1 MTSNDSPL
9 HIVLISVHGLIRGS
23 NLELG
28 RDADTGGQTLYV
40 VELARAL
47 AAREEVGHVD
57 LFTRLVDDP
66 HLSPDYGQP
75 IEDIGN
81 GARIV
86 RIEAG
91 PKGYLPKEQLW
102 DHLDAFSDRVLAFLR
117 ESETPPNLIHS
128 HYADAGYVGAR
139 LSAQLGV
146 PLVHTGHSLGR
157 VKRQRL
163 LASGLTQELIDQR
176 YNMDRRITAEEEV
189 LGTAGLVVTS
199 TTQEIEEQYGL
210 YDHYQP
216 ERMSVI
222 PPGTDLQR
230 FHPADGSEQKT
241 AIRRELERF
250 LSAPKKPIV
259 LALSRP
265 DERKNITTLIAAYG
279 QSKELQKAAN
289 LVIIAGNRHDI
300 NDLDSGAQQVLTD
313 ILLLIDLYDLYGLA
327 AYPKHHGS
335 DDVPLLYQIAA
346 ASRGVFINP
355 ALTEPFGLTLIEA
368 AASGLPIVATEDGGP
383 IDIIKHCKNGIL
395 IDPLDKQDITKA
407 ILKVISDAAGWRRM
421 ARNGLSGVKKHYSWE
436 AHAESYIQAVAPLLE
451 AVEPPLRAP
460 VTRRPLLYHD
470 RAIFTDLDQNL
481 LGDPDSLA
489 DFTRVMRENRKCT
502 SFGIATGR
510 RLDSALATMRRYG
523 IPRPD
528 VLITALGTEI
538 FYAPQ
543 LTHDYAWTRH
553 IDHLWYPRRVRDA
566 LTDLRGIKRQPN
578 GEQSRFKVSFYID
591 PDKAPCLEEIGSL
604 LHQAGLN
611 VHLNLSFGQFL
622 DVVPA
627 RASKGLALRYVAD
640 QWGIPIEH
648 CLAAGGSGADEDM
661 MRGNTLAVVVANR
674 HNEELSQLTD
684 TESIYFAE
692 RPFAAGILEAID
704 HYRFFEACQ
713 VPVDPG
719 LSTDTAPANAEQADV
734 QVPNAEPSSN
744 SSNN

>member
-1 MTSNDSPL
+1 MTPHSPL
-9 HIVLISVHGLIRGS
+9 YIALISVHGLIRGHDP
-23 NLELG
+23 ELG
-28 RDADTGGQTLYV
+28 RDADTGGQILYV

-47 AAREEVGHVD
+47 AARDDVERVD

-66 HLSPDYGQP
+66 NLSADYAHP
-75 IEDIGN
+75 VEEIGP

-91 PKGYLPKEQLW
+91 PPGYLPKEQLW
-102 DHLDAFSDRVLAFLR
+102 DHLDAFSDNLLGFLR
-117 ESETPPNLIHS
+117 GGELLPNLIHS
-128 HYADAGYVGAR
+128 HYADAGYVGSR

-163 LASGLTQELIDQR
+163 LASGLSQEVIDAR
-176 YNMDRRITAEEEV
+176 YNMDRRINAEEET
-189 LGTAGLVVTS
+189 LGAASLVVTS

-222 PPGTDLQR
+222 PPGTDLTR
-230 FHPADGSEQKT
+230 FRPPDGGEQQ
-241 AIRRELERF
+241 APIRDELARF
-250 LSAPKKPIV
+250 LHQPDKPMI

-265 DERKNITTLIAAYG
+265 DERKNIATLLDAYG
-279 QSKELQKAAN
+279 ESKDLQRAAN
-289 LVIIAGNRHDI
+289 LVIIAGNRDDI
-300 NDLDSGAQQVLTD
+300 RELDSGAQQVLTD
-313 ILLLIDLYDLYGLA
+313 LLLAVDLYDLYGRV
-327 AYPKHHGS
+327 AYPKHHRA
-335 DDVPLLYQIAA
+335 DEVPVLYRLAA

-383 IDIIKHCKNGIL
+383 IDIVGHCRNGIL

-407 ILKVISDAAGWRRM
+407 LLKVISDIAGWRRM
-421 ARNGLSGVKKHYSWE
+421 AANGIKGVKQHYSWE
-436 AHAESYIQAVAPLLE
+436 SHAETYMEAVAQLL
-451 AVEPPLRAP
+451 AKVQPPPRAP
-460 VTRRPLLYHD
+460 VVRRPLLYHD

-489 DFTRVMRENRKCT
+489 DFIRIMRENRKCT

-510 RLDSALATMRRYG
+510 RLDSALAVMRRYG

-528 VLITALGTEI
+528 VLITGLGTEI
-538 FYAPQ
+538 YYAPQ
-543 LTHDYAWTRH
+543 LTPDHAWTRH
-553 IDHLWYPRRVRDA
+553 IDYLWYPRRVREA
-566 LTDLRGIKRQPN
+566 LTDLPGIQRQPN
-578 GEQSRFKVSFYID
+578 SEQSRFKVSFYMD
-591 PDKAPCLEEIGSL
+591 REKAPGLDEITSL
-604 LHQAGLN
+604 LHQADLN

-627 RASKGLALRYVAD
+627 RASKGLALRYVAH
-640 QWGIPIEH
+640 QWGIPLEH

-684 TESIYFAE
+684 AESIYFAE
-692 RPFAAGILEAID
+692 KPFAAGLLEAIE
-704 HYRFFEACQ
+704 HYRFFDACQ
-713 VPVDPG
+713 VPIDP
-719 LSTDTAPANAEQADV
+719 SRTAQAAPAR
-734 QVPNAEPSSN
+734 SG
-744 SSNN
+744 

>member
-1 MTSNDSPL
+1 MTAHNGTPY
-9 HIVLISVHGLIRGS
+9 IVLVSVHGLIRGRD
-23 NLELG
+23 LELG

-47 AAREEVGHVD
+47 AGRGDVARVD

-66 HLSPDYGQP
+66 HVSTDYARP
-75 IEDIGN
+75 IEEIGD
-81 GARIV
+81 GVRIV

-91 PKGYLPKEQLW
+91 PAEYLPKEQLW
-102 DHLDAFSDRVLAFLR
+102 DHLDAFSDNMLGFLR
-117 ESETPPNLIHS
+117 EHAPLPSLIHS
-128 HYADAGYVGAR
+128 HYADAGYVGLRVA
-139 LSAQLGV
+139 AQLGV

-157 VKRQRL
+157 VKRRRL
-163 LASGLTQELIDQR
+163 LASGVKQERIDER
-176 YNMDRRITAEEEV
+176 YNMDRRIHAEEET
-189 LGTAGLVVTS
+189 LGAASLVVTS

-222 PPGTDLQR
+222 PPGTDLTR
-230 FHPADGSEQKT
+230 FHPPDGSEQK
-241 AIRRELERF
+241 APIKKELERF
-250 LSAPKKPIV
+250 LREPGKPII

-265 DERKNITTLIAAYG
+265 DERKNIATLVEAYG
-279 QSKELQKAAN
+279 ESAELQKAAN
-289 LVIIAGNRHDI
+289 LVIVAGNRDDI
-300 NDLDSGAQQVLTD
+300 HELDSGAQQVLTD
-313 ILLLIDLYDLYGLA
+313 VLLLIDLYDLYGRA
-327 AYPKHHGS
+327 AYPKHHRA
-335 DDVPLLYQIAA
+335 DEVPVLYQIAA

-383 IDIIKHCKNGIL
+383 IDIIKHCQNGIL
-395 IDPLDKQDITKA
+395 IDPLDKQDIIKA
-407 ILKVISDAAGWRRM
+407 LLKVISDRSRWRRL
-421 ARNGLSGVKKHYSWE
+421 AKNGIDGVTEHYSWH
-436 AHAESYIQAVAPLLE
+436 AHAESYMAAVAPLL
-451 AVEPPLRAP
+451 ADVQPPPRAP
-460 VTRRPLLYHD
+460 VTRRPMLYHD

-481 LGDPDSLA
+481 LGDPESLA
-489 DFTRVMRENRKCT
+489 DFVRIMRENRSCT

-510 RLDSALATMRRYG
+510 RLDSALSIMRRYG

-538 FYAPQ
+538 YYAPQ
-543 LTHDYAWTRH
+543 LTADHAWMRH

-566 LTDLRGIKRQPN
+566 MADLPGIERQP
-578 GEQSRFKVSFYID
+578 GKEQSRFKVSFYID
-591 PDKAPCLEEIGSL
+591 PEHAPCLEEISSI
-604 LHQAGLN
+604 LHQADLSVN
-611 VHLNLSFGQFL
+611 LFLSFGQFL

-640 QWGIPIEH
+640 QYGIPLEH
-648 CLAAGGSGADEDM
+648 CLAAGGSGSDEDM

-692 RPFAAGILEAID
+692 RPFAAGILEAIA
-704 HYRFFEACQ
+704 HYRFFDACQ

-719 LSTDTAPANAEQADV
+719 HARDTTPRPAK
-734 QVPNAEPSSN
+734 SSPGAA
-744 SSNN
+744 

>member
-1 MTSNDSPL
+1 MTTNNRPL
-9 HIVLISVHGLIRGS
+9 NIALISVHGLIRGA

-40 VELARAL
+40 VEVARAL
-47 AAREEVGHVD
+47 AARDDVGRVD
-57 LFTRLVDDP
+57 LFTRLVDD
-66 HLSPDYGQP
+66 HNLSSDYARP
-75 IEDIGN
+75 IEEIGD

-91 PKGYLPKEQLW
+91 PQGYLPKEQLW
-102 DHLDAFSDRVLAFLR
+102 DYLDAFSDNMLGFLR
-117 ESETPPNLIHS
+117 EDDAVPNLIHS
-128 HYADAGYVGAR
+128 HYADAGYVGSR

-146 PLVHTGHSLGR
+146 PLAHTGHSLGR

-163 LASGLTQELIDQR
+163 LASGLTQEVIDAR
-176 YNMDRRITAEEEV
+176 YNMARRINAEEET
-189 LGTAGLVVTS
+189 LGAASLVVTS

-222 PPGTDLQR
+222 PPGTDLER
-230 FHPADGSEQKT
+230 FHPPDGDEQKRP
-241 AIRRELERF
+241 IKRELARF
-250 LSAPKKPIV
+250 LNTPKKPMI

-265 DERKNITTLIAAYG
+265 DERKNITTLIEAYG
-279 QSKELQKAAN
+279 ESEELQSAAN
-289 LVIIAGNRHDI
+289 LLIVAGNRDDI
-300 NDLDSGAQQVLTD
+300 GDLDSGAQQVLTD
-313 ILLLIDLYDLYGLA
+313 ILMLIDLHDLYGRA
-327 AYPKHHGS
+327 AYPKHHSS
-335 DDVPLLYQIAA
+335 DDVPVLYQIAA

-383 IDIIKHCKNGIL
+383 TDIVKHCQNGIL

-407 ILKVISDAAGWRRM
+407 LLKVISDAAGWRRM
-421 ARNGLSGVKKHYSWE
+421 ARNGLAGVKENYSWE
-436 AHAESYIQAVAPLLE
+436 AHAESYMEAIAPLME
-451 AVEPPLRAP
+451 AAEPPPRAP

-470 RAIFTDLDQNL
+470 RAIFSDLDQNL

-489 DFTRVMRENRKCT
+489 DFVRVMRENRKCT

-510 RLDSALATMRRYG
+510 RLDSALSTMRRYG

-543 LTHDYAWTRH
+543 LTHDYAWTQH
-553 IDHLWYPRRVRDA
+553 IDHLWYPRRVRET
-566 LTDLRGIKRQPN
+566 LTDLPGIQRQPN
-578 GEQSRFKVSFYID
+578 REQSRFKISFYID
-591 PDKAPCLEEIGSL
+591 PDNAPCLDEIGSL
-604 LHQAGLN
+604 LHQADLN

-640 QWGIPIEH
+640 QWGIPVEH

-692 RPFAAGILEAID
+692 RPFAAGIIEAIE
-704 HYRFFEACQ
+704 HYRFFDACQ
-713 VPVDPG
+713 VPTDP
-719 LSTDTAPANAEQADV
+719 AHAADAALHR
-734 QVPNAEPSSN
+734 NG
-744 SSNN
+744 